1 MIPELLR
8 LAKLNGLTG
17 HEAFRARPIDWVID
31 LDQEGRL
38 LELSPTAGSRR
49 GRKSGITRGKLYEVP
64 RNYHMQVR
72 DGSVLSVCT
81 NQSNWL
87 PDFLVGPPDELF
99 VRGIDG
105 KQDPQSTKRRLTWG
119 VCLDADR
126 DLGPNSPI
134 TAIVRFLLCHKAFD
148 PSWIPG
154 TSEEREAALKRLTAD
169 QPDLISFRVGGALA
183 CRCPEL
189 RAWWASRIARQ
200 RERVLELLPPGTD
213 FYQEGAGK
221 LTDYAPVVFNS
232 IPFVSYD
239 KAPFMSFGLGK
250 QTTPYRL
257 ETAEKAAAG
266 LNLLLNADDC
276 HMRLG
281 DLTAVFW
288 AANAERTVPADFT
301 ELLGEA
307 DPLSV
312 KDFLTG
318 LWASRESSSDLTR
331 FHAAVLSKT
340 KGRFAVRGWHT
351 DTLPNAQANVRRW
364 LGALAVRLPYSDDD
378 RYASIPELAECTVRR
393 SKNNRPSAGTYL
405 ALFESAL
412 FGTPLPDRLLAAS
425 LLRQAVEIGSGAGS
439 NRAESLRFE
448 DRLASRTA
456 VVKLYFE
463 LTKGISM
470 TDMSEKNSALERD
483 AGYICGR
490 LLAILDKIH
499 QDAHRSAGGTNSSP
513 ANRSYAAAS
522 TTPALIFPQ
531 LCQLAR
537 YHLNKIGGGW
547 AHNLEFGYPALEFEG
562 LAAICARLR
571 SCRAGEFPATLNLHE
586 QGRFAIGFYYERCR
600 RWPAGESP
608 PETVASDTSGNE
620 NDT

>member
-1 MIPELLR
+1 MISELLR
-8 LAKLNGLTG
+8 LAELNGLTG
-17 HEAFRARPIDWVID
+17 HEAFRSRPIDWVID
-31 LDQEGRL
+31 LDQQGRL
-38 LELSPTAGSRR
+38 LELSPTAPSRQ
-49 GRKSGITRGKLYEVP
+49 GRKSGPSRGKMYEVP
-64 RNYHMQVR
+64 WHYHMQVR

-87 PDFLVGPPDELF
+87 PDFLVAPVSELF
-99 VRGIDG
+99 LHGFDG
-105 KQDPQSTKRRLTWG
+105 KQDSQSRKRLLTWG
-119 VCLDADR
+119 VWLDAAR
-126 DLGPNSPI
+126 DLGSDSPI
-134 TAIVRFLLCHKAFD
+134 NAVIRFLMCHTAFD
-148 PSWIPG
+148 PGWVAG
-154 TSEEREAALKRLTAD
+154 TSEECDLAAKRLAAD
-169 QPDLISFRVGGALA
+169 QDVISFRVNGVLL
-183 CRCPEL
+183 CRSPEL

-213 FYQEGAGK
+213 FYREGIGK
-221 LTDYAPVVFNS
+221 LTDYAPVVFNR

-288 AANAERTVPADFT
+288 AANGEQTVSADFA
-301 ELLGEA
+301 ELLDEA

-312 KDFLTG
+312 KDFLSG
-318 LWASRESSSDLTR
+318 VWASRESSSDLTR

-364 LGALAVRLPYSDDD
+364 LGALAVPLPYSYDD

-412 FGTPLPDRLLAAS
+412 FGTPLPDKLLAAS

-439 NRAESLRFE
+439 NRAEWRRFE

-470 TDMSEKNSALERD
+470 TDMSEKNSVLERD
-483 AGYICGR
+483 AGYLCGR

-499 QDAHRSAGGTNSSP
+499 QNAHRSAGGTNSSP

-547 AHNLEFGYPALEFEG
+547 AHNLEFGYPELEFEG

-571 SCRAGEFPATLNLHE
+571 SCRAGEFPAALNLHE

-600 RWPAGESP
+600 RWPTGDSP

-620 NDT
+620 NET